1 MDVFSQIA
9 DVYQT
14 QIIDAGKQPEFL
26 LLLSFLLTFGFIRTS
41 TRLMRSPNVT
51 WWPGSVKTEGGLHI
65 HHMVFG
71 IILLLITGFL
81 GFSLRPDSPAWEILA
96 IFFGIGAGLTLD
108 EYALWL
114 HLKDVYWAEEG
125 RSSIDAVILA
135 TVFASLV
142 FLGVSPFDLDKT
154 QPLFVSAISVTIVLF
169 LCIITF
175 LKGKT
180 TYGVLGLFIPIFS
193 TVGAIRLA
201 KPNSPW
207 AHWRYEKNE
216 GKMAKSHTR
225 FIEDRRKRNAIKKW
239 FKDKIGGVPG
249 IRS

>member
-26 LLLSFLLTFGFIRTS
+26 LLLAFLLTFAFIRTS

-71 IILLLITGFL
+71 IILILITGFL
-81 GFSLRPDSPAWEILA
+81 GFSLRPGSPAWEILA

-135 TVFASLV
+135 SVFASLV
-142 FLGVSPFDLDKT
+142 FLGISPFDIDKT
-154 QPLFVSAISVTIVLF
+154 QPLVVSAISVGIVLF
-169 LCIITF
+169 FCIITF
-175 LKGKT
+175 LKGKM

-207 AHWRYEKNE
+207 AHWRYKKNE